1 VVVHFVNELVARLR
15 MSLPRE
21 DVHVVPAPLQG
32 RGQLGDMNTHAADG
46 DGMKRLPRKQGYTHR
61 TNLLIYRR

>member
-1 VVVHFVNELVARLR
+1 